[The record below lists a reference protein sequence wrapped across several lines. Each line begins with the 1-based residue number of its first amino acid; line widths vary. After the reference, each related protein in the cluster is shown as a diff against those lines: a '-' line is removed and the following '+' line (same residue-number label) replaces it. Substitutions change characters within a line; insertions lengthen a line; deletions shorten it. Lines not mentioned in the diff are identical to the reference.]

1 MVAKAAKRALPFTEA
16 VAPVKIKEG
25 GFSDVLVEARR
36 RGTVAWEK
44 LKAPLL

>member
-25 GFSDVLVEARR
+25 GCSDVLVEARR